1 MCTIHTLYTYTTIE
15 VVDIDDDLDFTM
27 YGYGKKVTLIIHTP
41 IEFNISTRK
50 MNLRSM
56 RRQTLYG
63 GAKGTLLL
71 LNLLLNIWSIPNT
84 VITWA
89 VLLSHLEQLFDM
101 TFGLYDLQTTFIYI
115 FSSLSNYSHIRLETF
130 KYWSSRQHRYILL
143 AMNLSY
149 GLKLHSSLRKKM
161 DITILRLLSI
171 TAARSF
177 THYQPRLYPENNRS
191 VTWYW
196 RSSCLLKMFTRFL

>member
-1 MCTIHTLYTYTTIE
+1 MKYEKT
-15 VVDIDDDLDFTM
+15 DL
-27 YGYGKKVTLIIHTP
+27 V
-41 IEFNISTRK
+41 
-50 MNLRSM
+50 
-56 RRQTLYG
+56 RRWC
-63 GAKGTLLL
+63 KSTLLL
-71 LNLLLNIWSIPNT
+71 RNMLLNIWSIPTT

-89 VLLSHLEQLFDM
+89 VLLSHLEQMFDM

-115 FSSLSNYSHIRLETF
+115 FSSLSDYSHIRLETF
-130 KYWSSRQHRYILL
+130 RYWSSRQHRYILL

-149 GLKLHSSLRKKM
+149 GLKLHSSLRRKM

-177 THYQPRLYPENNRS
+177 THCQPRLYPENHRS